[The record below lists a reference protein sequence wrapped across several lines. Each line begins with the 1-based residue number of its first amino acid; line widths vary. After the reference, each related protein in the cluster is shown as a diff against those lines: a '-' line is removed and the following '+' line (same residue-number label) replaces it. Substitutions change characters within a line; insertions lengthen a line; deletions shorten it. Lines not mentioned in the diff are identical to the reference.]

1 MDSITI
7 NEIKEAA
14 CGVDEEGTPKSIVIC
29 GLQRFNVN
37 DTTEDPQSLMES
49 STIEAEVEIEEVV
62 VYDVFGRH
70 QLTETP
76 SRQGNL
82 VVDVANLNS
91 GVYFVKI
98 VTSEGEI
105 VKRFVKS

>member
-1 MDSITI
+1 MYPNPVSD
-7 NEIKEAA
+7 K
-14 CGVDEEGTPKSIVIC
+14 
-29 GLQRFNVN
+29 LY
-37 DTTEDPQSLMES
+37 
-49 STIEAEVEIEEVV
+49 IEAEVEIEEVV

-70 QLTETP
+70 QVTETP
-76 SRQGNL
+76 SHQGNL

-105 VKRFVKS
+105 VKRFVKN